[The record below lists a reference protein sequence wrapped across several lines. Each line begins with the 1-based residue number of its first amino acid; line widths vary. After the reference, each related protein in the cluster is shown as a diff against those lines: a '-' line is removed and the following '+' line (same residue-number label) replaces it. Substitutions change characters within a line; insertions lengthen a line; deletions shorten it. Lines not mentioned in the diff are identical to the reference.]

1 MNLQARGRCVPF
13 GRPLRIQLQPGSA
26 PGVSEQQAQP
36 GLISSPPLTV
46 QTEFSSESFRFGFPL
61 ALLRAL
67 RGLVAMLVIPVHD
80 AS

>member
-1 MNLQARGRCVPF
+1 M
-13 GRPLRIQLQPGSA
+13 
-26 PGVSEQQAQP
+26 SEQQAQP
-36 GLISSPPLTV
+36 RLIGSPPLAV